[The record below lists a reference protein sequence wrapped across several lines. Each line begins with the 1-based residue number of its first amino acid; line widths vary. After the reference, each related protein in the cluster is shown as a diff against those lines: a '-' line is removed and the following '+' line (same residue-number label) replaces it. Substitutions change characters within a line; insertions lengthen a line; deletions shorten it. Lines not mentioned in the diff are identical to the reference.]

1 MFFCPSTTILFCVY
15 TCLILIFLCLT
26 LAFFLRSYLT
36 VELLSIFTLKD
47 LLFAMITG
55 VTASALVSI
64 CVEGA
69 SNYRQSCKRF
79 IMLSDYL
86 SIIFHYEPEIQ
97 SYLKV
102 YREDEMISKKPDRL
116 QAVFYRLP
124 KLIPVLQN
132 TINNKREYLTTQEIC
147 EIQNVLK
154 TYERI
159 ESIICEHLMHQ
170 AKFTK
175 GTKRPKN
182 VSQNVWDSLPA
193 SWQTQLSFEER
204 YEEIRQLAKRICQL
218 GIFQFGNQEIPVGAI
233 YLDYTSLKDE
243 MDEGDRNFYLDNKD
257 PDLVQE
263 EEGNDKD
270 ESTKLFESEMLS
282 LSCLEIDQYMQR
294 ILKLAKNEP
303 GWWIYARI
311 MEEIPPL

>member
-175 GTKRPKN
+175 GTKRLKMSGTASPPPGKPNYPLRNVMRKYVIWPN
-182 VSQNVWDSLPA
+182 VSA
-193 SWQTQLSFEER
+193 SW
-204 YEEIRQLAKRICQL
+204 
-218 GIFQFGNQEIPVGAI
+218 
-233 YLDYTSLKDE
+233 
-243 MDEGDRNFYLDNKD
+243 
-257 PDLVQE
+257 
-263 EEGNDKD
+263 
-270 ESTKLFESEMLS
+270 ESSSSET
-282 LSCLEIDQYMQR
+282 R
-294 ILKLAKNEP
+294 KFRWEP
-303 GWWIYARI
+303 YIWIIQA
-311 MEEIPPL
+311 